1 MTYLE
6 GETTQE
12 NNNNENSYLI
22 KFIIVGDSSVGKS
35 NIMLRFTQDKFEKD
49 RKTTLG
55 VEFANKQL
63 IYNNTV
69 YTIQIW
75 DTAGQEQFKSIIR
88 GYYKDSAVA
97 LVVYDITNEESFEHI
112 QNWINDCQNLAPSS
126 ILIILMGNKNDL
138 ENERK
143 ISKEKGEN
151 LANEYNMTFFETSA
165 LNGNGIQDV
174 FQKCIETIDNR
185 IKEGFYNLDSDKH
198 GIKRIKKD
206 NGNSLGG
213 TIIDKKGLMEGGKSK
228 NKKIC
233 CL

>member
-1 MTYLE
+1 M
-6 GETTQE
+6 
-12 NNNNENSYLI
+12 
-22 KFIIVGDSSVGKS
+22 
-35 NIMLRFTQDKFEKD
+35 
-49 RKTTLG
+49 
-55 VEFANKQL
+55 
-63 IYNNTV
+63 
-69 YTIQIW
+69 
-75 DTAGQEQFKSIIR
+75 
-88 GYYKDSAVA
+88 A

-126 ILIILMGNKNDL
+126 ILIILIGNKNDL
-138 ENERK
+138 ENGRK
-143 ISKEKGEN
+143 ISKEKGES

-185 IKEGFYNLDSDKH
+185 IKEGFYNLDSDKY

-228 NKKIC
+228 KKKKC

>member
-1 MTYLE
+1 MSNDGELE
-6 GETTQE
+6 
-12 NNNNENSYLI
+12 
-22 KFIIVGDSSVGKS
+22 
-35 NIMLRFTQDKFEKD
+35 
-49 RKTTLG
+49 
-55 VEFANKQL
+55 
-63 IYNNTV
+63 
-69 YTIQIW
+69 
-75 DTAGQEQFKSIIR
+75 
-88 GYYKDSAVA
+88 
-97 LVVYDITNEESFEHI
+97 
-112 QNWINDCQNLAPSS
+112 SS
-126 ILIILMGNKNDL
+126 IALFTG
-138 ENERK
+138 RK
-143 ISKEKGEN
+143 LAVLGYCSKEKGES